1 MPKCRIVFAAILI
14 LETDTEDGNNLI
26 IPETQKE
33 WHSQVLGN
41 VQTVQLFV
49 KLQPILYGVWMD
61 FLFFIWSLEF
71 TVYCWARQDKM
82 WKSKII
88 FHFISDSEQLPITWV
103 SSTPLES
110 LQKLASAATS
120 SAWLGQV
127 ARVMEHVTRDFTR
140 DVTRDTCSPWWWQSD
155 EMFVSSDS
163 NPFFLGL
170 CPLSQKRT

>member
-49 KLQPILYGVWMD
+49 KLQPILYGVRMD
-61 FLFFIWSLEF
+61 FLFYMEF

-127 ARVMEHVTRDFTR
+127 ARVMEHVTRDTWHVFTIM
-140 DVTRDTCSPWWWQSD
+140 VTIWWNVGIQWLQSIVPWS
-155 EMFVSSDS
+155 
-163 NPFFLGL
+163 
-170 CPLSQKRT
+170 LSQKRT

>member
-1 MPKCRIVFAAILI
+1 MPNCFCCHLDSWNRHWGWKQFNYTRDTKRVTLSSSRKCANRSIICQTPANFVWSM
-14 LETDTEDGNNLI
+14 DGL
-26 IPETQKE
+26 
-33 WHSQVLGN
+33 S
-41 VQTVQLFV
+41 
-49 KLQPILYGVWMD
+49 
-61 FLFFIWSLEF
+61 FFYMEF

>member
-61 FLFFIWSLEF
+61 FLFYMEF

-155 EMFVSSDS
+155 EMLVSSDS